1 MGFHHEGAAKLSG
14 KDSSDLY
21 LNEVVKVSNERDAE
35 ERIRALIINYCC
47 YLCLLKYLIPHFA

>member
-1 MGFHHEGAAKLSG
+1 MSG

-21 LNEVVKVSNERDAE
+21 LNEVVKVSNERGAE

-47 YLCLLKYLIPHFA
+47 YLCLLKYLITHFA